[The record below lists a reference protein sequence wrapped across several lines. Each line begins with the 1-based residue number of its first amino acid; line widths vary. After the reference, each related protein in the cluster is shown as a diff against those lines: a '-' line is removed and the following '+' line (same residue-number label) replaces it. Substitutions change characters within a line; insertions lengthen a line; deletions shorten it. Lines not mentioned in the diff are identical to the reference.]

1 MLTRWNGLAC
11 ARPFFLQAFGEY
23 SPSPCKHKQVHTTM
37 DQLIPWLSLTL
48 AVLALLGMGA
58 MFWYMRRQQA
68 SQAREIEQTYFDLQQ
83 SQLSA
88 LQRDV
93 KALLARLEKLEQVA
107 TTNHA
112 SSALTPTG
120 AAVPGTT
127 PYNQAIELARQGM
140 PAAEVA
146 TRCGI
151 SRSEAELIVALYR
164 RARS

>member
-1 MLTRWNGLAC
+1 
-11 ARPFFLQAFGEY
+11 
-23 SPSPCKHKQVHTTM
+23 
-37 DQLIPWLSLTL
+37 
-48 AVLALLGMGA
+48 
-58 MFWYMRRQQA
+58 MFWHLRRLQA

-93 KALLARLEKLEQVA
+93 KTLLARLEKLEHRAAEPVA
-107 TTNHA
+107 QAAA
-112 SSALTPTG
+112 SAQSAG
-120 AAVPGTT
+120 AT

>member
-1 MLTRWNGLAC
+1 MELLV
-11 ARPFFLQAFGEY
+11 
-23 SPSPCKHKQVHTTM
+23 S
-37 DQLIPWLSLTL
+37 WLSLGL
-48 AVLALLGMGA
+48 AATALTGMGG

-93 KALLARLEKLEQVA
+93 KALLARLEKLEQAPPSAPA
-107 TTNHA
+107 TA
-112 SSALTPTG
+112 SATHSPAAASVG
-120 AAVPGTT
+120 AT

>member
-1 MLTRWNGLAC
+1 
-11 ARPFFLQAFGEY
+11 
-23 SPSPCKHKQVHTTM
+23 M
-37 DQLIPWLSLTL
+37 DPLIPWLSLGL
-48 AVLALLGMGA
+48 AVAALAGMGA

-93 KALLARLEKLEQVA
+93 KTLLARLEKLEHRAAEPVA
-107 TTNHA
+107 QAAA
-112 SSALTPTG
+112 SAQSAG
-120 AAVPGTT
+120 AT

>member
-1 MLTRWNGLAC
+1 MEL
-11 ARPFFLQAFGEY
+11 
-23 SPSPCKHKQVHTTM
+23 
-37 DQLIPWLSLTL
+37 LISWLSLGL
-48 AVLALLGMGA
+48 AVAALVGMVG
-58 MFWYMRRQQA
+58 MFWHLRRLQA

-83 SQLSA
+83 TQLSA

-93 KALLARLEKLEQVA
+93 KALLARLEKLEQA
-107 TTNHA
+107 PP
-112 SSALTPTG
+112 SAL
-120 AAVPGTT
+120 AAVSASANPAVAHAGAT

-140 PAAEVA
+140 PATEVA

>member
-1 MLTRWNGLAC
+1 
-11 ARPFFLQAFGEY
+11 
-23 SPSPCKHKQVHTTM
+23 M
-37 DQLIPWLSLTL
+37 DPLIPWLSLGL
-48 AVLALLGMGA
+48 AVAALAGMGA

-88 LQRDV
+88 LQRDA
-93 KALLARLEKLEQVA
+93 KALLARLEKLEQAAVEGGSSLA
-107 TTNHA
+107 TSPA
-112 SSALTPTG
+112 G
-120 AAVPGTT
+120 AAVAGAT

>member
-1 MLTRWNGLAC
+1 MRRFERANMA
-11 ARPFFLQAFGEY
+11 
-23 SPSPCKHKQVHTTM
+23 M
-37 DQLIPWLSLTL
+37 DALISWLSL
-48 AVLALLGMGA
+48 VLALVAVAGVGGL
-58 MFWYMRRQQA
+58 FWYTRRQHA
-68 SQAREIEQTYFDLQQ
+68 SYARSVEQTYFDLQQ
-83 SQLSA
+83 TQLSA

-93 KALLARLEKLEQVA
+93 KTLLARLEHLEQRDVQTTTSPAGQTHGGSAA
-107 TTNHA
+107 TPNA
-112 SSALTPTG
+112 
-120 AAVPGTT
+120 T

>member
-1 MLTRWNGLAC
+1 
-11 ARPFFLQAFGEY
+11 
-23 SPSPCKHKQVHTTM
+23 M
-37 DQLIPWLSLTL
+37 DQLIPWLSLAL
-48 AVLALLGMGA
+48 AVAALAGMGG

-93 KALLARLEKLEQVA
+93 KTLLARLEKLEHLYA
-107 TTNHA
+107 TQ
-112 SSALTPTG
+112 SAGPAENPAPT
-120 AAVPGTT
+120 AT

-146 TRCGI
+146 ARCGI

>member
-1 MLTRWNGLAC
+1 MALDQRANMA
-11 ARPFFLQAFGEY
+11 
-23 SPSPCKHKQVHTTM
+23 M
-37 DQLIPWLSLTL
+37 DALISWLSLIL
-48 AVLALLGMGA
+48 AVAALAGVGGL
-58 MFWYMRRQQA
+58 FWYTRRQHA
-68 SQAREIEQTYFDLQQ
+68 SYTRSVEQTYFDLQQ
-83 SQLSA
+83 TQLSA

-93 KALLARLEKLEQVA
+93 KALLARLERLEHSDVQAAANSAGQTSGGSAA
-107 TTNHA
+107 TP
-112 SSALTPTG
+112 SA
-120 AAVPGTT
+120 T

>member
-1 MLTRWNGLAC
+1 
-11 ARPFFLQAFGEY
+11 
-23 SPSPCKHKQVHTTM
+23 M
-37 DQLIPWLSLTL
+37 DALISWLSLIL
-48 AVLALLGMGA
+48 AVAAVAGVGGL
-58 MFWYMRRQQA
+58 FWYTRSQHA
-68 SQAREIEQTYFDLQQ
+68 SYTRSVEQTYFDLQQ
-83 SQLSA
+83 TQLSA

-93 KALLARLEKLEQVA
+93 KTLLARLERLEHSDAQAAAHPAGAGQPHGGNAV
-107 TTNHA
+107 
-112 SSALTPTG
+112 TPN
-120 AAVPGTT
+120 AT

>member
-1 MLTRWNGLAC
+1 
-11 ARPFFLQAFGEY
+11 
-23 SPSPCKHKQVHTTM
+23 M
-37 DQLIPWLSLTL
+37 DPLIPWLSLGL
-48 AVLALLGMGA
+48 AVAALAGMGA

-107 TTNHA
+107 ATNHA

-127 PYNQAIELARQGM
+127 PYNQAIRAGPPRHAR
-140 PAAEVA
+140 
-146 TRCGI
+146 CWK
-151 SRSEAELIVALYR
+151 
-164 RARS
+164 